1 MSSSGLVSFLVFLS
15 VLLLGFAITKPA
27 MDNYMDTY
35 SVRIKKRNEKEIES
49 QEAPKD
55 SALLILFE
63 SLGKQLITMAPY
75 LVDKRTIELLSFAN
89 YRTKQHLHRFMGI
102 KGAVGIFCI
111 LWGVSAA
118 LSNPMNILLSFFTI
132 LVGWT
137 IPNFFLAGR
146 ARQRQAQI
154 VKELPTVLDLLI
166 VCSQAGLSLL
176 AGVDKLSKETTE
188 SCPLLSNEMQ
198 QLISDVKMFAKSVP
212 IALREMGERCGVE
225 ELINMAAG
233 LIAAES
239 KGADISYPLRQQA
252 EALRDRLKRKQEE
265 IAAKVPVK
273 MVPVIMLFV
282 MPLILLPMLGPA
294 ALTIVTSLGPSMGG
308 GTGAK

>member
-1 MSSSGLVSFLVFLS
+1 MANSGIISFLVFLS
-15 VLLLGFAITKPA
+15 VLLLGFALTKPA

-35 SVRIKKRNEKEIES
+35 SVRVKKRTEKEIES
-49 QEAPKD
+49 QETPKN
-55 SALLILFE
+55 SAMLVLFE
-63 SLGKQLITMAPY
+63 ALGKQLITVAPF
-75 LVDKRTIELLSFAN
+75 LVDKRTVELLSYAN
-89 YRTKQHLHRFMGI
+89 YRTKQHLHRYMGI
-102 KGAVGIFCI
+102 KVVVGVFCI
-111 LWGVSAA
+111 VWGVCAA
-118 LSNPMNILLSFFTI
+118 ISNPVNILTSVFTI
-132 LVGWT
+132 LIGWT

-146 ARQRQAQI
+146 AKQRQAQI
-154 VKELPTVLDLLI
+154 IKELPTILDLLI
-166 VCSQAGLSLL
+166 VTSQAGLSLL
-176 AGVDKLSKETTE
+176 AGVDKLSRETVE
-188 SCPLLSNEMQ
+188 SCPLLALELQ
-198 QLISDVKMFAKSVP
+198 QLINDVKMFAKSVP

-225 ELINMAAG
+225 ELINMASG

-294 ALTIVTSLGPSMGG
+294 GLTIVSALGPSMGG
-308 GTGAK
+308 GTK